1 MWTLLF
7 IAAVVLITFRM
18 FAWRHADR
26 GASVLIVA
34 GLLVSSQLAL
44 GQFTQQRSK
53 LVGTSAGG
61 LASQDWYFAQSGD
74 GNTATVGGYGDNSN
88 AGGGWA
94 FFQPMLSS
102 WQATPAIQPAQTW
115 MATPAVNLGAL
126 QVTPSN
132 KFVASGPQGGPD
144 HRRAEPVRRFVDVL
158 GWEETNE
165 NEEGPTRT
173 ITVTSPEDGAQYVH
187 QPINITAVASAK
199 AASIVLYGD
208 ANELKTC
215 IETTSCSTVWQSKRL
230 PRGGHTA
237 GATVTDIAGRQEHDA
252 VTIDVTSWKREK

>member
-1 MWTLLF
+1 
-7 IAAVVLITFRM
+7 M

-44 GQFTQQRSK
+44 TQFTHQGSK
-53 LVGTSAGG
+53 LVVTGAVG
-61 LASQDWYFAQSGD
+61 LASQGWSVALSGD
-74 GNTATVGGYGDNSN
+74 GNTAIVGGYGDNSN
-88 AGGGWA
+88 AGAGWA

-102 WQATPAIQPAQTW
+102 SQATPAIQPGQTW

-126 QVTPSN
+126 QVAPSN
-132 KFVASGPQGGPD
+132 KFVASGPEGGPFSPSQFSD
-144 HRRAEPVRRFVDVL
+144 TLIAPDRDDKRAELAHRHVDVL

-165 NEEGPTRT
+165 ERPTVD
-173 ITVTSPEDGAQYVH
+173 ITVTSPEDGSQYVNGA
-187 QPINITAVASAK
+187 INITAVASVK
-199 AASIVLYGD
+199 VASIVLYGD

-215 IETTSCSTVWQSKRL
+215 IEVTSCSTVWQSKRL

-237 GATVTDIAGRQEHDA
+237 SATVTDIAGQQESDA
-252 VTIDVTSWKREK
+252 VTINVTSWKPEK